1 MAQYIIAYRGS
12 KKPASPEEGQ
22 AQMGQWQEWVQNL
35 GEAIVNPGTPLKG
48 SQTVAQ
54 DGSVSDTAPDDALT
68 GFTTVEAESMEAALE
83 MAKACPFL
91 LMGHLE
97 VAQVMS
103 MG

>member
-12 KKPASPEEGQ
+12 KKPESPEAGQ
-22 AQMGQWQEWVQNL
+22 AQMGKWQEWIKEL
-35 GEAIVNPGTPLKG
+35 GDAVVNPGTPLTG
-48 SQTVAQ
+48 SQTVTN
-54 DGSVSDTAPDDALT
+54 DGTSDTNPDDALT
-68 GFTTVEAESMEAALE
+68 GFSMVEADSMEAALE

-91 LMGHLE
+91 EMGHLE